1 MLSNSTIKI
10 NFLLLLIHVD
20 FQKNIL
26 GLFYHFTISL
36 PSFQFLRKTKP
47 RIRLVR
53 CQNTKHRK
61 LKGGSNSAL
70 DHKNQMQKKYF
81 KKIKLSRKYNSKNIP
96 LKEWRSSAFPWANEQ
111 VGRLQWPFWYNKH
124 SFVLYSFFTTIF
136 DWRNKTFERKLG
148 SIEP

>member
-10 NFLLLLIHVD
+10 NFLLLLIHID

-47 RIRLVR
+47 RIRFLR
-53 CQNTKHRK
+53 CQNTNHRK
-61 LKGGSNSAL
+61 VKGGSNSAL
-70 DHKNQMQKKYF
+70 DHKNQMQKKNIF
-81 KKIKLSRKYNSKNIP
+81 KKINLSRKYNSKNIP

-111 VGRLQWPFWYNKH
+111 VGRLQWPF
-124 SFVLYSFFTTIF
+124 
-136 DWRNKTFERKLG
+136 
-148 SIEP
+148 